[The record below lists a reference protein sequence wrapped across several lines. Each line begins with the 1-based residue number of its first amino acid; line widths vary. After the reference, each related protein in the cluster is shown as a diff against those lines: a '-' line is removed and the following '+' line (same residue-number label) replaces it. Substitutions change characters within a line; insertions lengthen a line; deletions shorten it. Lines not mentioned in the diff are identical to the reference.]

1 LDRKRDQ
8 YVKDVLEYRQLAHR
22 TQRVAAGST
31 EALARWHHPKRGIL
45 GPSAF
50 IPTAEITGSI
60 VGIGQWASLSAC
72 LQAQAWLDAGQAAIV
87 KATIGLAKDLG
98 LEIIAEG
105 VETRAQFEA
114 LKNWGCT
121 EIQGFYFAKPLSAE
135 DVTLALR
142 KGGVITP
149 QEISLATQNT

>member
-1 LDRKRDQ
+1 
-8 YVKDVLEYRQLAHR
+8 
-22 TQRVAAGST
+22 
-31 EALARWHHPKRGIL
+31 
-45 GPSAF
+45 
-50 IPTAEITGSI
+50 
-60 VGIGQWASLSAC
+60 
-72 LQAQAWLDAGQAAIV
+72 
-87 KATIGLAKDLG
+87 LG

-114 LKNWGCT
+114 LKNWVCT

-149 QEISLATQNT
+149 QETSLATQNT